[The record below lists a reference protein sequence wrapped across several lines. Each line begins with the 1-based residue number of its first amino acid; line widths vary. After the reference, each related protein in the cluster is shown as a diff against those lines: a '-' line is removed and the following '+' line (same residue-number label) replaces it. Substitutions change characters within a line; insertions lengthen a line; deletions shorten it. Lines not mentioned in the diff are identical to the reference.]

1 MFIFL
6 NLDRIHVIRRKLY
19 PILVPLTQYIYGLSG
34 GWISK
39 LRAMARYRRLKK
51 KKKKLKKAILF
62 IALLG
67 LIISF
72 WFAML
77 GDEGQEEADSYKQF
91 WGEQR

>member
-1 MFIFL
+1 MTRL
-6 NLDRIHVIRRKLY
+6 NKTL
-19 PILVPLTQYIYGLSG
+19 
-34 GWISK
+34 
-39 LRAMARYRRLKK
+39 
-51 KKKKLKKAILF
+51 LF

-72 WFAML
+72 WFVML